1 MLKMVI
7 VSPNVAVTGGVEALH
22 QLVATANEIDAG
34 SAAIFYYPQP
44 STHNAYSRYDCPVV
58 QSVPTD
64 VLVVLPEIWPHLAR
78 QLPANR
84 CALWWLSV
92 DNFGSHG
99 HSDWSGIS
107 LHLCQSAYAWEYV
120 RQNVGGKQLMLTDW
134 VDVLDADVPRLSR
147 VVVNPAKDAGLLR
160 PFMAAHPDIDFVE
173 LRGLDRAGVAEV
185 LWSSQVYMD
194 FGRHPGRDRPPR
206 EAASAGCVVLSTKL
220 GAAGFDADMP
230 LDDCYKF
237 DSLDEASV
245 ALRMVLADWDVHHQA
260 QAGYRN
266 VISDQR
272 SVFRQ
277 EVGQLLELCN

>member
-1 MLKMVI
+1 MLKMVV

-34 SAAIFYYPQP
+34 SAAIFYYPQR

-134 VDVLDADVPRLSR
+134 IDVLDADVPRLNR

-220 GAAGFDADMP
+220 GAAGFDVDMP

-245 ALRMVLADWDVHHQA
+245 ALRMVLADWQKHHDA
-260 QAGYRN
+260 QARYRQ
-266 VISDQR
+266 VIADQQ
-272 SVFRQ
+272 SVFRS
-277 EVGQLLELCN
+277 EVMSVLW